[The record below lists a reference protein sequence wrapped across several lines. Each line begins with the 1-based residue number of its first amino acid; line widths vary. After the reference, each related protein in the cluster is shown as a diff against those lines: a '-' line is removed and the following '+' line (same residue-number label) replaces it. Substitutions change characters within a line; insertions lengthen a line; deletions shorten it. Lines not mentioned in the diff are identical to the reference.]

1 MKCRIYSEEQTNIWC
16 NTEYIDKKL
25 FWKQIEVPRPIPEI
39 PVSLTSFRDFY
50 SELFSCQFNDSYTT
64 DTYNVIV
71 EELDRNIS
79 IYEIE
84 KSIKHLKPGKAA
96 GSDNVISELITNG
109 GAVLKTT
116 ILELF
121 NTLYDCGHFPE
132 QWANGIII
140 PIYKKGQRCLPENY
154 RGITL
159 TSVMS
164 KIFTSILNNRL
175 CEWQER
181 SAVASECQ
189 FAYKTGYSTTDA
201 IFVLHGILSCT
212 INKPSSDVYLAF
224 IDLRKAFDTVNR
236 DILYS
241 KLMDIGISSKFLNII
256 IDMYRKM
263 KCQVRTADGSSTS
276 FSLNNG
282 LMLGESLS
290 PTLFSILIN
299 DIVDAMTKCCSMG
312 VDINGVKVSVL
323 KYADDIVLM
332 ATSPEG
338 LQTGLDILK
347 NYCEMNKLTVNITK
361 SKVMCVSKRRKKAHQ
376 TVFMYDDKQLE
387 CVENFKYLGIE
398 FNRLNNTN
406 CAVEQLC
413 KQAKRSKTVIDLHKL
428 RHKSLS
434 LQHIL
439 QLFDTLLKPILTYGS
454 EVWGT
459 ANYDVIEK
467 FYLTFIKQSLGVKS
481 STNTCMVFAETGR
494 YPLSV
499 AIKKSIIKYWLKVIQ
514 SEDKKLI
521 NIIYIKMKQSNC
533 SWVSYVKEI
542 LYNTGFAEIWEN
554 QEVVNGARFVQL
566 FEQRSMDMYMQ
577 SCHEDIQLSS
587 RCRLYKELKDNH
599 EMEPYLQRNIN
610 RALRITL
617 TKLRLS
623 SHKLL
628 VERGRW
634 LKPKIEYSN
643 RLCTLCSKIDIQDE
657 YHVLM
662 VCPHYTIL
670 RKKYIKAYYYERP
683 SMYKFIQLM
692 KSDNKRDQFRLM
704 VYANLLIKDFN
715 NTM

>member
-1 MKCRIYSEEQTNIWC
+1 M
-16 NTEYIDKKL
+16 
-25 FWKQIEVPRPIPEI
+25 
-39 PVSLTSFRDFY
+39 
-50 SELFSCQFNDSYTT
+50 
-64 DTYNVIV
+64 
-71 EELDRNIS
+71 
-79 IYEIE
+79 
-84 KSIKHLKPGKAA
+84 
-96 GSDNVISELITNG
+96 
-109 GAVLKTT
+109 
-116 ILELF
+116 
-121 NTLYDCGHFPE
+121 
-132 QWANGIII
+132 
-140 PIYKKGQRCLPENY
+140 
-154 RGITL
+154 
-159 TSVMS
+159 
-164 KIFTSILNNRL
+164 
-175 CEWQER
+175 
-181 SAVASECQ
+181 
-189 FAYKTGYSTTDA
+189 
-201 IFVLHGILSCT
+201 
-212 INKPSSDVYLAF
+212 
-224 IDLRKAFDTVNR
+224 
-236 DILYS
+236 
-241 KLMDIGISSKFLNII
+241 
-256 IDMYRKM
+256 
-263 KCQVRTADGSSTS
+263 
-276 FSLNNG
+276 
-282 LMLGESLS
+282 
-290 PTLFSILIN
+290 
-299 DIVDAMTKCCSMG
+299 
-312 VDINGVKVSVL
+312 
-323 KYADDIVLM
+323 
-332 ATSPEG
+332 
-338 LQTGLDILK
+338 
-347 NYCEMNKLTVNITK
+347 
-361 SKVMCVSKRRKKAHQ
+361 
-376 TVFMYDDKQLE
+376 
-387 CVENFKYLGIE
+387 
-398 FNRLNNTN
+398 
-406 CAVEQLC
+406 
-413 KQAKRSKTVIDLHKL
+413 HKL

-467 FYLTFIKQSLGVKS
+467 FYLTFIKQSVGVKS

-514 SEDKKLI
+514 SEDKKFI
-521 NIIYIKMKQSNC
+521 NITYIKMKQSNC

-554 QEVVNGARFVQL
+554 QEVINGARFVQL

-634 LKPKIEYSN
+634 LKPKIEYGN

-670 RKKYIKAYYYERP
+670 RKKYIKAYYYERL

-692 KSDNKRDQFRLM
+692 KSDNKRDQFRLI
-704 VYANLLIKDFN
+704 VYANLLIKAFN